1 MATSIDN
8 TSSTVTELL
17 SLSPE
22 LRQAVTYICEVD
34 PDFLQIEQE
43 AGLLSVRRWD
53 ATFGSL
59 VRVICGQQLSTK
71 AAQAIFARLEQLIEV
86 TPDRLLECDET
97 ALKQVGLSRA
107 KIATCQQLAEFIA
120 SGKLNLADFATQS
133 DAEITQTLTQIKG
146 IGSWTAEIYLLFCL
160 ERLDTFPAKD
170 LAIQVGYQTL
180 KKLDLCPTPKEL
192 IMMCEP
198 LAPWRGAAAHLLWH
212 YYRFKNSK

>member
-1 MATSIDN
+1 MPKINQSA
-8 TSSTVTELL
+8 ELV

-22 LRQAVTYICEVD
+22 LRQAVTYICEID

-43 AGLLSVRRWD
+43 AGLLSVRPWN

-59 VRVICGQQLSTK
+59 VRVVVGQQLSTK
-71 AAQAIFARLEQLIEV
+71 AAQAIFLRLEQLIEL
-86 TPDRLLECDET
+86 TPARLLDCNEIE
-97 ALKQVGLSRA
+97 LKQVGLSRA
-107 KIATCQQLAEFIA
+107 KIATCQQLAELIL
-120 SGKLNLADFATQS
+120 SGKLNLEDFATQS
-133 DAEITQTLTQIKG
+133 DAEIAQTLTQIKG

-180 KKLDLCPTPKEL
+180 KQLDLRPTPSEL
-192 IMMCEP
+192 ILMCEP

-212 YYRFKNSK
+212 YYRHKHR

>member
-1 MATSIDN
+1 MTQIDQ
-8 TSSTVTELL
+8 SVELVA
-17 SLSPE
+17 LSPE
-22 LRQAVTYICEVD
+22 LRQAVNYICEID
-34 PDFLQIEQE
+34 PDFLQIERE
-43 AGLLSVRRWD
+43 AGLLSLRQWN

-71 AAQAIFARLEQLIEV
+71 AAQAIFLRLEQLIEL
-86 TPDRLLECDET
+86 TPDGLLECDET

-107 KIATCQQLAEFIA
+107 KIATCQRLAESIG
-120 SGKLNLADFATQS
+120 SGKLDLADFATQS
-133 DAEITQTLTQIKG
+133 NAEIAQTLTQIKG

-180 KKLDLCPTPKEL
+180 KQLDLRPTPNEL
-192 IMMCEP
+192 IVMCEP